1 MRFLDDSDRVAGQEL
16 ELQHVSTRLEKLSK
30 CINTKK
36 QFFNAY
42 IWEKIHLTLENKY
55 LNDWTQCKRREHP
68 LKSRSSDGRLK

>member
-1 MRFLDDSDRVAGQEL
+1 MLTTLNDYEMSKSIDEPPLCNVRFLDDSDRVAGQEL

-42 IWEKIHLTLENKY
+42 IWE
-55 LNDWTQCKRREHP
+55 
-68 LKSRSSDGRLK
+68 